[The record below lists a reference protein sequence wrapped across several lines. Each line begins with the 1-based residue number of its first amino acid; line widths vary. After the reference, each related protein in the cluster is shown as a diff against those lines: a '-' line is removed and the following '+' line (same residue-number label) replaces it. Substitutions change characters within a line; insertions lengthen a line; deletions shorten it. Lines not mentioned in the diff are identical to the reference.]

1 VSGTDSLQRELQE
14 ELLELRKSNV
24 EAQER
29 ISNAVLHHEYLN
41 EEIDSL
47 RLSMSNLTKSDDQL
61 RMQIHELAS
70 RNKALMEDVSA
81 LKYEKEDFMK
91 ELKEVTNVDEGET
104 AESLHDFK
112 GCISSVKGMKKKCLH
127 EMELITA
134 KLEVASLSYT
144 EASGVVDALKE
155 QIFHYDRELD
165 LYRAESSYTC
175 KTNSV
180 SVEDFEVE
188 RDFQFPSLEHHGVR
202 VEKKKYELPS
212 GMNKELGG

>member
-1 VSGTDSLQRELQE
+1 
-14 ELLELRKSNV
+14 
-24 EAQER
+24 
-29 ISNAVLHHEYLN
+29 
-41 EEIDSL
+41 
-47 RLSMSNLTKSDDQL
+47 
-61 RMQIHELAS
+61 
-70 RNKALMEDVSA
+70 
-81 LKYEKEDFMK
+81 
-91 ELKEVTNVDEGET
+91 
-104 AESLHDFK
+104 
-112 GCISSVKGMKKKCLH
+112 
-127 EMELITA
+127 MELITA

-155 QIFHYDRELD
+155 HIFHYDRELD
-165 LYRAESSYTC
+165 LYRAESSYTS